1 VRGNISTSG
10 RFYVGISS
18 NPSARIAEHRR
29 GEGAEWT
36 RRYPPCGVAK
46 IKLAS
51 RDKGRARLEEDATVK
66 RLMRKHGKENVR
78 GGSYSR
84 VQLTST
90 DNKALSKELNH
101 AEGGCLRCGHQG
113 HWASQC
119 YAQRDVEGRSISS
132 DGDTFDDDDN
142 HAWGGCFRCGHQGH
156 WASQCYAQRNVE
168 GRSISSNGETF
179 DDDDD
184 DDTFDDDDPCESP
197 HESTTGG
204 ARHGRELYTPYP
216 RHTGPRGITPTHTR
230 LVHHARFRHS
240 VKPQTRRA
248 LDR

>member
-1 VRGNISTSG
+1 MWKRPLLVVTVLFASVQLSVEAEGERQYIYEQPCQGG
-10 RFYVGISS
+10 RVYVGISS

-101 AEGGCLRCGHQG
+101 AEGGC
-113 HWASQC
+113 
-119 YAQRDVEGRSISS
+119 
-132 DGDTFDDDDN
+132 
-142 HAWGGCFRCGHQGH
+142 FRCSHQGH

-184 DDTFDDDDPCESP
+184 DDAFDDDDED
-197 HESTTGG
+197 EEEEEDEDDDEEEDDEDDDD
-204 ARHGRELYTPYP
+204 AFYDVDDDAFDDDDDADAFDDVDDDAFDDDVIE
-216 RHTGPRGITPTHTR
+216 
-230 LVHHARFRHS
+230 F
-240 VKPQTRRA
+240 
-248 LDR
+248 

>member
-46 IKLAS
+46 LKLAS

-184 DDTFDDDDPCESP
+184 DDAFDDDDE
-197 HESTTGG
+197 EEEEEEEDEDDDEEEEDEDDDD
-204 ARHGRELYTPYP
+204 AFYDVDDDAFDDDDDADAFDDVDDDAFDDDVIE
-216 RHTGPRGITPTHTR
+216 
-230 LVHHARFRHS
+230 F
-240 VKPQTRRA
+240 
-248 LDR
+248 